1 MFQIKINGT
10 EYSSASSNLVINGA
24 DLDSESSNRD
34 EVGVIHRDR
43 IRADVHSVPFS
54 FENLPK
60 GLAAN
65 IKTALSATII
75 TMTYP
80 DLDGNATKTG
90 YVSALKRSCTA
101 YFGDGPNDSF
111 WTLEFTFVEQ

>member
-24 DLDSESSNRD
+24 DLDSENSNRD
-34 EVGVIHRDR
+34 EVGVVHRDR
-43 IRADVHSVPFS
+43 VRADVHSVPFS
-54 FENLPK
+54 FENLPR
-60 GLAAN
+60 GLAKD
-65 IKTALSATII
+65 IKAALSATIV

-80 DLDGNATKTG
+80 DLDGNVTKSG
-90 YVSALKRSCTA
+90 YVSALKRTCVG
-101 YFGDGPNDSF
+101 YYGDGANDSV